1 MAKKKVETEA
11 VTESKSVSVLD
22 DLISKEFT
30 QMKDLSKEDLEVK
43 YWVDSGNYAL
53 NYVCSKNFKGGYPL
67 HHIIGFAG
75 KSGVGKSMFPDIAS
89 KDKIFDD
96 VIIFDSEGSGG
107 NGASLAKFLGC
118 DLTKM
123 KRMPVKCFDCYRV
136 RKKDGKIEAVA
147 EKDIPANLD
156 TDDYLYHRGLIMTIK
171 KILYALEY
179 RHSTRETLIIIDSL
193 SNIKSTRELGGTS
206 DMGATNKLINDFF
219 SSIDSTLEAAK
230 CTIMYAG
237 KVYQDLNNTY
247 NVDGILKG
255 GEAVMYN
262 PSLVVHMTNMADN
275 PEFSTA
281 QSDAEKAVRK
291 TGLGSQ
297 LKTIR
302 VKVKKSRF
310 GTEGRN
316 AWVVLDSTYGLTR
329 YSGLLQLLIDFKIAE
344 KVGNNYKFPGII
356 VNDKGEDIAV
366 AKKDFPAIF
375 MAKHEEYIEKLQPLM
390 EAYEEEERKR
400 RMSLNINDAEELS
413 ENNDDDDST
422 SMTDMLTAMEVEQEA
437 SASLANEALE

>member
-1 MAKKKVETEA
+1 MAKKKEENK
-11 VTESKSVSVLD
+11 ESSSILD

-30 QMKDLSKEDLEVK
+30 QMTDLSKEDLEVK
-43 YWVDSGNYAL
+43 YWIDSGNYAL
-53 NYVCSKNFKGGYPL
+53 NYVMSKHLKGGYPL
-67 HHIIGFAG
+67 HHIIGIAG

-89 KDKIFDD
+89 KDPIFDD

-107 NGASLAKFLGC
+107 NGASLAKFLDC

-123 KRMPVKCFDCYRV
+123 KRMPVKCLDSYRV

-147 EKDIPANLD
+147 EKDIPANLE

-179 RHSTRETLIIIDSL
+179 RHTDRETLIIIDSL

-206 DMGATNKLINDFF
+206 DMGATNKLLNDFF

-230 CTIMYAG
+230 CTIMFAG
-237 KVYQDLNNTY
+237 KIYTDLNNAY
-247 NVDGILKG
+247 NVDGIIKG

-262 PSLVVHMTNMADN
+262 PSLMLMNTNMADN

-302 VKVKKSRF
+302 IKVKKSRF

-329 YSGLLQLLIDFKIAE
+329 YSGLLQLLIDFGLAVKE
-344 KVGNNYKFPGII
+344 GNNYKVPGVI
-356 VNDKGEDIAV
+356 VNDKGEDIKI

-375 MAKHEEYIEKLQPLM
+375 MAKHEEYIEKLQPLFDK
-390 EAYEEEERKR
+390 YEEEEKIRRKT
-400 RMSLNINDAEELS
+400 LNINDVDDVK
-413 ENNDDDDST
+413 NNDEDEDVT
-422 SMTDMLTAMEVEQEA
+422 SMTDMLTAMEVEQEVAA
-437 SASLANEALE
+437 SKV

>member
-1 MAKKKVETEA
+1 MAKKKTETEN
-11 VTESKSVSVLD
+11 TEGMSVLD
-22 DLISKEFT
+22 ELISKEFT

-43 YWVDSGNYAL
+43 YWIDSGNYAL
-53 NYVCSKNFKGGYPL
+53 NYVCSKNLRGGYPL
-67 HHIIGFAG
+67 HHVIGIAG

-89 KDKIFDD
+89 KDPIFDD

-107 NGASLAKFLGC
+107 NGASLARFLDC

-123 KRMPVKCFDCYRV
+123 KRMPVKCLDCYRV

-147 EKDIPANLD
+147 EKELPVNLE

-179 RHSTRETLIIIDSL
+179 KHSTRETLIIIDSL

-206 DMGATNKLINDFF
+206 DMGATNKLLNDFF

-230 CTIMYAG
+230 CTIMFAG
-237 KVYQDLNNTY
+237 KIYQDLNNTY
-247 NVDGILKG
+247 NTDGVIKG

-262 PSLVVHMTNMADN
+262 PSLMLMNTNMADN

-329 YSGLLQLLIDFKIAE
+329 YSGLLQLLQDFKLAV
-344 KVGNNYKFPGII
+344 KDGNFFRVPGVI
-356 VNDKGEDIAV
+356 VNEKGEDIKI

-375 MAKHEEYIEKLQPLM
+375 MAKHEEYIDKLQPLF
-390 EAYEEEERKR
+390 EEYEIKERER
-400 RMSLNINDAEELS
+400 RKNLNINDVDDVKDAD
-413 ENNDDDDST
+413 DDDDSIST
-422 SMTDMLTAMEVEQEA
+422 TDLLTAMEVEQEA
-437 SASLANEALE
+437 SAASYSEV

>member
-1 MAKKKVETEA
+1 MAKKKEENK
-11 VTESKSVSVLD
+11 ESSSILD

-30 QMKDLSKEDLEVK
+30 QMTDLSKEDLEVK
-43 YWVDSGNYAL
+43 YWIDSGNYAL
-53 NYVCSKNFKGGYPL
+53 NYVMSKHLKGGYPL
-67 HHIIGFAG
+67 HHIIGIAG

-89 KDKIFDD
+89 KDPIFDD

-107 NGASLAKFLGC
+107 NGASLAKFLDC

-123 KRMPVKCFDCYRV
+123 KRMPVKCLDSYRV

-147 EKDIPANLD
+147 EKDIPANLE

-179 RHSTRETLIIIDSL
+179 RHTDRETLIIIDSL

-206 DMGATNKLINDFF
+206 DMGATNKLLNDFF

-230 CTIMYAG
+230 CTIMFAG
-237 KVYQDLNNTY
+237 KIYTDLNNAY
-247 NVDGILKG
+247 NVDGIIKG

-262 PSLVVHMTNMADN
+262 PSLMLMNTNMADN

-302 VKVKKSRF
+302 IKVKKSRF

-329 YSGLLQLLIDFKIAE
+329 YSGLLQLLIDFGLAVKE
-344 KVGNNYKFPGII
+344 GNNYKVPGVI
-356 VNDKGEDIAV
+356 VNDKGEDIKI

-375 MAKHEEYIEKLQPLM
+375 MAKHEEYIEKLQPLFDK
-390 EAYEEEERKR
+390 YEEEEKIRRKT
-400 RMSLNINDAEELS
+400 LNINDVDDVK
-413 ENNDDDDST
+413 NNDEDEDAT
-422 SMTDMLTAMEVEQEA
+422 SMTDMLTAMEVEQEVAA
-437 SASLANEALE
+437 SKV

>member
-1 MAKKKVETEA
+1 MAKKKEENK
-11 VTESKSVSVLD
+11 ESSSILD

-30 QMKDLSKEDLEVK
+30 QMTDLSKEDLEVK
-43 YWVDSGNYAL
+43 YWIDSGNYAL
-53 NYVCSKNFKGGYPL
+53 NYVMSKHLKGGYPL
-67 HHIIGFAG
+67 HHIIGIAG

-89 KDKIFDD
+89 KDPIFDD

-107 NGASLAKFLGC
+107 NGASLAKFLDC

-123 KRMPVKCFDCYRV
+123 KRMPVKCLDSYRV

-147 EKDIPANLD
+147 EKDIPANLE

-179 RHSTRETLIIIDSL
+179 RHTDRETLIIIDSL

-206 DMGATNKLINDFF
+206 DMGATNKLLNDFF

-230 CTIMYAG
+230 CTIMFAG
-237 KVYQDLNNTY
+237 KIYTDLNNAY
-247 NVDGILKG
+247 NVDGIIKG

-262 PSLVVHMTNMADN
+262 PSLMLMNTNMADN

-302 VKVKKSRF
+302 IKVKKSRF

-329 YSGLLQLLIDFKIAE
+329 YSGLLQLLIDFGLAVKE
-344 KVGNNYKFPGII
+344 GNNYKVPGVI
-356 VNDKGEDIAV
+356 VNDKGEDIKI

-375 MAKHEEYIEKLQPLM
+375 MAKHEEYIEKLQPLFDKH
-390 EAYEEEERKR
+390 EEEEKIRRKT
-400 RMSLNINDAEELS
+400 LNINDVDDVK
-413 ENNDDDDST
+413 NNDEDEDVT
-422 SMTDMLTAMEVEQEA
+422 SMTDMLTAMEVEQEVAA
-437 SASLANEALE
+437 SKV